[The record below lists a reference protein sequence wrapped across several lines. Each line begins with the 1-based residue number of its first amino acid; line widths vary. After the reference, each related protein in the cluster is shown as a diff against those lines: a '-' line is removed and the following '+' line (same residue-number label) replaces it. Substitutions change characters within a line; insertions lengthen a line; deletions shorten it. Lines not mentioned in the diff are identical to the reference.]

1 MSDAPLPPQLPVYE
15 TPAPR
20 ACAILPESLEIQK
33 AATAKPPSA
42 LTKMISRMLPKKL
55 GKLAKSPRLKAK
67 LPTGKP
73 TKKRHK
79 VHFK

>member
-20 ACAILPESLEIQK
+20 ACAILPKSMVKESVK
-33 AATAKPPSA
+33 TAKPPGTLS
-42 LTKMISRMLPKKL
+42 KMISKMLPKKL
-55 GKLAKSPRLKAK
+55 GKLAKSPKLKAK
-67 LPTGKP
+67 LPSGKP

-79 VHFK
+79 VRFK

>member
-20 ACAILPESLEIQK
+20 ACAILPESLEK
-33 AATAKPPSA
+33 PDVKTAKPPGT
-42 LTKMISRMLPKKL
+42 LNKMISRMLPKKL
-55 GKLAKSPRLKAK
+55 GKLAKSPKLKAK